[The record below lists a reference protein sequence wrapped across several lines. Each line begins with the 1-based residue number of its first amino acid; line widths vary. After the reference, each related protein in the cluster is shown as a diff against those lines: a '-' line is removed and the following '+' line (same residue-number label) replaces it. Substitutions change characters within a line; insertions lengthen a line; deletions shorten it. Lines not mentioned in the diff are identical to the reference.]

1 MYLFL
6 ISGIEQFWTDDY
18 KIFEQVYGKTS
29 DKDLYA
35 ATLPPNIAFGFETKA
50 TQASEKKERYLLNNQ
65 KDADDYDSYGF
76 GDKYNMLLTHDALKS
91 KKEKPS
97 FNFISYNDF
106 KPISQNSDPETYNYL
121 KYLEEKE
128 KISKYPKG
136 LGGFKPYLSA
146 GPNPEDTD
154 AYKSIQD
161 ILDAHEANKGNDDDE
176 DSRYLTYRE
185 KGKKKLANKN
195 ESKPARNKNYKPRCL
210 PGRCRKRSSSA
221 YRVRATRP
229 YVRRIKQTIVY

>member
-1 MYLFL
+1 MQER
-6 ISGIEQFWTDDY
+6 IEQFWTDDY

-29 DKDLYA
+29 DKDLYG
-35 ATLPPNIAFGFETKA
+35 ATLPPNIEFGSDTKA
-50 TQASEKKERYLLNNQ
+50 TQASEKKERYLLNYQ

-76 GDKYNMLLTHDALKS
+76 GDKYNMLLTHDALKQ

-97 FNFISYNDF
+97 FNFISYNNF

-121 KYLEEKE
+121 KHLEEMEKE

-136 LGGFKPYLSA
+136 LGGFKPYLNA
-146 GPNPEDTD
+146 VGPNPEETD

-161 ILDAHEANKGNDDDE
+161 ILDAHEANKGNDDNE

-185 KGKKKLANKN
+185 KGKKEPVRNN
-195 ESKPARNKNYKPRCL
+195 ESKPARNKNSKPRCL
-210 PGRCRKRSSSA
+210 PGRCRKRSSTS
-221 YRVRATRP
+221 YRVRTRP
-229 YVRRIKQTIVY
+229 YVRRIKQRIVF